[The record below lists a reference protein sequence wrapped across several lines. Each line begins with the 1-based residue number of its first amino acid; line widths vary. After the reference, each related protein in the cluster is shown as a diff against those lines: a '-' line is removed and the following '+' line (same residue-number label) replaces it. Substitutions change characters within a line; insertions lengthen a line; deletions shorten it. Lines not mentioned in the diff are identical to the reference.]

1 MLVATPPGAV
11 LAGMLHPSLRAWALL
26 PPCGVML
33 VLSLLSDRAA
43 PSADREVDK
52 KWLASA
58 NS

>member
-33 VLSLLSDRAA
+33 VLSLFSDRTAE
-43 PSADREVDK
+43 SAEGAVDK
-52 KWLASA
+52 WRVSA
-58 NS
+58 TS